1 VGSTVGRFFVDVS
14 ALSGCRDGCRY
25 EQRSVCSRSECVYSV
40 QYRLQ
45 RFFLTAVRVPVALSG
60 SSRHLTKNAHR
71 LLCSTMASYRVL
83 LIVTTVHWPGIRL
96 PECLHLKCLHP
107 KCLHPK
113 CLHPK
118 WFPPRW
124 FRSVPLPTLLVIN
137 KAHKVTLQ
145 YCNTT

>member
-1 VGSTVGRFFVDVS
+1 MGSTAGRFFVDVS
-14 ALSGCRDGCRY
+14 AVSGCRDGCRY
-25 EQRSVCSRSECVYSV
+25 DQLSVCSGSEFVYSV

-45 RFFLTAVRVPVALSG
+45 IFSPTAVRVPVALSG

-71 LLCSTMASYRVL
+71 LLYSTMASYRVL
-83 LIVTTVHWPGIRL
+83 LVVTTVHWPGIRL
-96 PECLHLKCLHP
+96 PE
-107 KCLHPK
+107 CLHPK

>member
-14 ALSGCRDGCRY
+14 SVSGCRDGCRY
-25 EQRSVCSRSECVYSV
+25 EQLSVCSRSECVYSV

-60 SSRHLTKNAHR
+60 SRHLTKNAHR
-71 LLCSTMASYRVL
+71 LLCSTKASYRVL

-96 PECLHLKCLHP
+96 PE
-107 KCLHPK
+107 CLHPK